1 MLTIAGIHPGLVSAV
16 RVCVCV
22 CVCLCLQ
29 RREPHSSSDEPQG
42 SQLLIGSCLGD
53 PPKPL
58 SPELYYL
65 KRESI

>member
-22 CVCLCLQ
+22 CVCLQ
-29 RREPHSSSDEPQG
+29 RLEPHSSSDEPQG
-42 SQLLIGSCLGD
+42 SQLLIGGCRGD

-58 SPELYYL
+58 PPELYYL